1 MDNKYDK
8 WGHSELISERKKGK
22 KERKSFLNQKEEWRK
37 NFGNSLQFMLKYVY
51 VKIKQS
57 NEWNF
62 SRKIYELLFDW
73 DLVLLIFKRL
83 KLSLYWQYV
92 TKDLGGIVHLR
103 NIRHAAFYSGEF

>member
-51 VKIKQS
+51 VKIKTIK
-57 NEWNF
+57 WMKF
-62 SRKIYELLFDW
+62 
-73 DLVLLIFKRL
+73 
-83 KLSLYWQYV
+83 
-92 TKDLGGIVHLR
+92 
-103 NIRHAAFYSGEF
+103 